1 MNSLLRE
8 RPMIFLLKLVFYVY
22 LKMRNKFYSA
32 AFSTRGLVVGRNISI
47 VGTKNISIGNHV
59 ILGNQTWLD
68 CIDHATLIIGDD
80 VSLSQNVHVSAMV
93 EVRIGN
99 GCLIGSDVLVTD
111 HDHSFGPQYNKV
123 LPKNRPLMTR
133 GKTILGRNVW
143 LGDNVKVLSG
153 VSLGD
158 NVVVAS
164 NSVVNRSFPDNVV
177 IGGIP
182 AKILKAF

>member
-1 MNSLLRE
+1 
-8 RPMIFLLKLVFYVY
+8 
-22 LKMRNKFYSA
+22 MRSKFYSA
-32 AFSTRGLVVGRNISI
+32 AFSTSGLVVGRNISI
-47 VGTKNISIGNHV
+47 VGTKNISIGSHV
-59 ILGNQTWLD
+59 VLGNQTWLD
-68 CIDHATLIIGDD
+68 CIDNAILIIGDD
-80 VSLSQNVHVSAMV
+80 VSFSQNVHVSAMV

-111 HDHSFGPQYNKV
+111 HDHSFGAEYNEI
-123 LPKNRPLMTR
+123 LPKKRPLKTR

-143 LGDNVKVLSG
+143 LGDNVKILSG

-164 NSVVNRSFPDNVV
+164 NSVVNQSFPDNVV

-182 AKILKAF
+182 AKILKVF